1 LTSTSSLAWQAFA
14 DLLDPPENPC
24 VRDPVGW
31 VTNSLGEFW
40 WSGQHRMA
48 QSVVENR
55 YSAFKASHDVSKS
68 HTMSRLA
75 LWWID
80 VHPPGE
86 AFVVTTAPSTP
97 QVEAILWRYMGNA
110 HKKAGLP
117 GRITLDAKWYIGNE
131 LVAYGR
137 KPADYDPAAFQGIHA
152 RYVLV
157 IIDEAGGVPKS
168 IFDAVDALA
177 TNIDARVVAVGNP
190 DDPASHFATI
200 CKPGLRLARRDD
212 QRLRHACVHGRES
225 PRRAAAAPCLAR
237 MGRRAQTPLGCQ
249 FTDLPIQGPGRLSR
263 SFGRHVDLAEV
274 DRGSTEALT
283 ATYPAAARC
292 RRHRQIR

>member
-1 LTSTSSLAWQAFA
+1 
-14 DLLDPPENPC
+14 LLDPPENPY

-31 VTNSLGEFW
+31 VTSSLGEFW

-48 QSVVENR
+48 QSVVDNR

-86 AFVVTTAPSTP
+86 AFVVTTAPTTP

-110 HKKAGLP
+110 HKKGGLP

-137 KPADYDPAAFQGIHA
+137 KPADYDPAAFQQHHRQSTGDDRRDRNRHG
-152 RYVLV
+152 
-157 IIDEAGGVPKS
+157 ECGTGGV
-168 IFDAVDALA
+168 DQLE
-177 TNIDARVVAVGNP
+177 
-190 DDPASHFATI
+190 
-200 CKPGLRLARRDD
+200 RR
-212 QRLRHACVHGRES
+212 RSVHTHADNDVS
-225 PRRAAAAPCLAR
+225 PRPT
-237 MGRRAQTPLGCQ
+237 AQVTP
-249 FTDLPIQGPGRLSR
+249 
-263 SFGRHVDLAEV
+263 
-274 DRGSTEALT
+274 
-283 ATYPAAARC
+283 
-292 RRHRQIR
+292 

>member
-1 LTSTSSLAWQAFA
+1 
-14 DLLDPPENPC
+14 
-24 VRDPVGW
+24 
-31 VTNSLGEFW
+31 
-40 WSGQHRMA
+40 
-48 QSVVENR
+48 
-55 YSAFKASHDVSKS
+55 
-68 HTMSRLA
+68 
-75 LWWID
+75 
-80 VHPPGE
+80 
-86 AFVVTTAPSTP
+86 VVTTAPTTP

-117 GRITLDAKWYIGNE
+117 RRITLDAKWYIGNE

-200 CKPGLRLARRDD
+200 CKPGS
-212 QRLRHACVHGRES
+212 G
-225 PRRAAAAPCLAR
+225 
-237 MGRRAQTPLGCQ
+237 
-249 FTDLPIQGPGRLSR
+249 
-263 SFGRHVDLAEV
+263 
-274 DRGSTEALT
+274 
-283 ATYPAAARC
+283 
-292 RRHRQIR
+292 

>member
-1 LTSTSSLAWQAFA
+1 MAVRHHTVPMVRTQPVGKSTMSETRHAAWQTFA
-14 DLLDPPENPC
+14 DLLDPPKNPY

-31 VTNSLGEFW
+31 VTSTLGEFW

-48 QSVVENR
+48 QSVVKNR

-86 AFVVTTAPSTP
+86 AFVVTTAPTTP
-97 QVEAILWRYMGNA
+97 QVEVILWRYMGNA
-110 HKKAGLP
+110 HKKGGLP

-157 IIDEAGGVPKS
+157 IIDKAGGVPKS

-190 DDPASHFATI
+190 MIPHRT
-200 CKPGLRLARRDD
+200 
-212 QRLRHACVHGRES
+212 S
-225 PRRAAAAPCLAR
+225 PRSASQARVGTSRRSAPSTLLHTRERRFPRNCCRCWSRPSGSKSAR
-237 MGRRAQTPLGCQ
+237 SDGESTVPSTNRRCSESSPTSPTTL
-249 FTDLPIQGPGRLSR
+249 
-263 SFGRHVDLAEV
+263 
-274 DRGSTEALT
+274 
-283 ATYPAAARC
+283 
-292 RRHRQIR
+292 

>member
-1 LTSTSSLAWQAFA
+1 
-14 DLLDPPENPC
+14 
-24 VRDPVGW
+24 
-31 VTNSLGEFW
+31 
-40 WSGQHRMA
+40 MA

-86 AFVVTTAPSTP
+86 AFVVTTAPTTP

-110 HKKAGLP
+110 HKKAQLP

-157 IIDEAGGVPKS
+157 LIDEAGGVGKS
-168 IFDAVDALA
+168 IFDAVDPLA
-177 TNIDARVVAVGNP
+177 TNVDARVVAVGTR
-190 DDPASHFATI
+190 TI
-200 CKPGLRLARRDD
+200 QRPISRRSVS
-212 QRLRHACVHGRES
+212 QAPVGTSKRSAPSTRLRTPGRKS
-225 PRRAAAAPCLAR
+225 PRICCRCSSHRNGWRNASSAGASPAR
-237 MGRRAQTPLGCQ
+237 SINRRCSVSSRTSPMTP
-249 FTDLPIQGPGRLSR
+249 
-263 SFGRHVDLAEV
+263 
-274 DRGSTEALT
+274 
-283 ATYPAAARC
+283 
-292 RRHRQIR
+292 